1 VSVAAVPW
9 QTEIAS
15 IRAQRRSPMVLPG
28 LIAYSYILPMLYIEL
43 TIVVALI
50 LLNGLLAL
58 AELAIVSSRRARL
71 QALVDRQVIGSRR
84 ALALATDPGRFLST
98 VQIGIT
104 LVGVL
109 SGAFSGA
116 TLGLH
121 LAKWFVDLGMRAS
134 VAEALGVG
142 LVVAVITYFS
152 LVIGELVPKQIAL
165 RNPEKIAVRVAPAM
179 TAMASIASPIVS
191 FLDISGRA
199 VLRALGYRAQPQH
212 RVTDEEIRSLMAEAE
227 TAGIL
232 EPGERAMIA
241 GVMRLGDRPVRAVM
255 TPRRQVDMVDLSADP
270 EEIRRTILES
280 AHSRLPAHT
289 GTPEEML
296 GIVQAKDLLDA
307 YLRGER
313 PDIRAQVRPAPNV
326 PDTADALDVLNV
338 IKRSP
343 VHIALVHDEYGQFE
357 GIVTNADILE
367 AIAGAFRTDEGAV
380 EPDAV
385 RREDGSWLISGGM
398 PADEMADRLSVVL
411 PADRSYHTAA
421 GFVLTQFGHLPEIG
435 ESFDTQGW
443 RFEVIDLD
451 GRRIDKILAS
461 RIAALRRRA
470 AI

>member
-1 VSVAAVPW
+1 LALPELIDCYYNPLMLFIEVA
-9 QTEIAS
+9 
-15 IRAQRRSPMVLPG
+15 
-28 LIAYSYILPMLYIEL
+28 
-43 TIVVALI
+43 IVVALI

-121 LAKWFVDLGMRAS
+121 LAKWFVDLGLRAS

-179 TAMASIASPIVS
+179 TVMASIASPIVS

-199 VLRALGYRAQPQH
+199 VLRALGYRAQPAH

-227 TAGIL
+227 TAGVL

-241 GVMRLGDRPVRAVM
+241 GVMRLGDRPVRAIM
-255 TPRRQVDMVDLSADP
+255 TPRRQVDMIDLTADP
-270 EEIRRTILES
+270 EDIRRTIVES
-280 AHSRLPAHT
+280 AHSRLPAHA

-296 GIVQAKDLLDA
+296 GVIQAKDLLDA

-326 PDTADALDVLNV
+326 PDTADALDVLGV

-357 GIVTNADILE
+357 GIVTN
-367 AIAGAFRTDEGAV
+367 
-380 EPDAV
+380 
-385 RREDGSWLISGGM
+385 
-398 PADEMADRLSVVL
+398 
-411 PADRSYHTAA
+411 
-421 GFVLTQFGHLPEIG
+421 
-435 ESFDTQGW
+435 
-443 RFEVIDLD
+443 
-451 GRRIDKILAS
+451 GRRLWAVHDPKATLTGSIPPVLNRAKLSQRAS
-461 RIAALRRRA
+461 VLGPPSCPWPAGTRG
-470 AI
+470 